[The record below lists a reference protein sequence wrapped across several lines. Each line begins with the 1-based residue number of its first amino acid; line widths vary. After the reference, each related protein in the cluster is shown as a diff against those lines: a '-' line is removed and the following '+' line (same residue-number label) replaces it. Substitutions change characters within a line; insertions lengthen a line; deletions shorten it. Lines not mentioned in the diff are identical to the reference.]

1 MIYQNLFNKQ
11 IYVKIIYMETITILL
26 NDKQILKLKQ
36 TFADNI
42 VSKCPNYALFQI
54 KVEGCTITVYTS
66 KKAVFQGKDA
76 NIYAMP
82 FTKDTQFIDQCGSDE
97 VGTGDYFGPVVV
109 CATKVTK
116 ENVAFLKKLKVQD
129 SKALTDNDIMDIA
142 SKIIP
147 VIPHTILIL
156 DNAKYNKVHQTNNLN
171 MIKAKLHNQAY
182 INLSK
187 KTDLTELK
195 IIDQFC
201 NEESYYNYLKNE
213 TNIIRNIHFE
223 TKAENKYL
231 SVACASIIA
240 RYAFLDYFD
249 KLSKHYDFNFHKGAS
264 SLVDK
269 DIIAFVDRYGKQE
282 LYNVAKVNFKNTLVI
297 K

>member
-1 MIYQNLFNKQ
+1 MIYQNLFIKQ
-11 IYVKIIYMETITILL
+11 IYVKIIYMETITLLL
-26 NDKQILKLKQ
+26 NDKQIQKIKQ
-36 TFADNI
+36 TFKDNI
-42 VSKCPNYALFQI
+42 VNKCPPYALYQI
-54 KVEGCTITVYTS
+54 KVEGCTITVYNS

-76 NIYAMP
+76 TIYASA
-82 FTKDTQFIDQCGSDE
+82 FTSNDDFIDQCGSDE

-116 ENVAFLKKLKVQD
+116 ENVAYLKSLKVQD
-129 SKALTDNDIMDIA
+129 SKALTDKDIIDIA
-142 SKIIP
+142 SQIIK
-147 VIPHTILIL
+147 VIPYTILIL

-187 KTDLTELK
+187 KTSLTNLK
-195 IIDQFC
+195 VIDQFC
-201 NEESYYNYLKNE
+201 PENTYYNYLKNE
-213 TNIIRNIHFE
+213 PNIIKDIHFE

-240 RYAFLDYFD
+240 RYYFLDYFD
-249 KLSKHYDFNFHKGAS
+249 KLSQHYNFNFHKGAS
-264 SLVDK
+264 SIVDE
-269 DIIAFVDRYGKQE
+269 DIKNFVKKFGEKE
-282 LYNVAKVNFKNTLVI
+282 LNNVAKVHFKNTLVI